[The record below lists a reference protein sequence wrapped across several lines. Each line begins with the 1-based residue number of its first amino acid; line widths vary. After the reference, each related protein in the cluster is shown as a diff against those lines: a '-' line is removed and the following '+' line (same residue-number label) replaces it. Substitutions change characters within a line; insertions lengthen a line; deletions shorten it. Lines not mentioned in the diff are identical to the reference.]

1 MLCRSSILA
10 CGFGVALPAALGVF
24 AFLFANKQ
32 KAGSTSAQSLIAGR
46 LIALLGLIV
55 SGFVSA
61 EDNHGDLF
69 VRNIIHLLP
78 AAEDTQSRG

>member
-10 CGFGVALPAALGVF
+10 CGFGEALLAAIGVF
-24 AFLFANKQ
+24 AFLLANKQ
-32 KAGSTSAQSLIAGR
+32 KAGSTSAQSLMAGR

-61 EDNHGDLF
+61 EDNHRDLF
-69 VRNIIHLLP
+69 VRNMIHLLP
-78 AAEDTQSRG
+78 VAEDTRS